1 MNREE
6 GPEQCH
12 FTEVKGGANLG
23 RERAHSFTYHKGVKL
38 VVDREEPQ
46 GSTGSLRVNRF
57 RTVVERKPAK
67 VD

>member
-38 VVDREEPQ
+38 VVDREEP
-46 GSTGSLRVNRF
+46 
-57 RTVVERKPAK
+57 
-67 VD
+67 